1 MNHRFC
7 GCSSAEPGCLGI
19 SWSCFHLSK
28 QVVMTTVLYVET
40 FETDVFQALAGC
52 TSRKGKPQMWEQ
64 LEVKERHHFSFLY
77 SSGRLESSHHFTSLP
92 ITSHHFTS
100 LRISS
105 HLFTL
110 ELVHLV
116 PLVKLKARHVQETL
130 HFWKE
135 CEPLEGSP
143 VWGCRF
149 RRRHGHLVRSQDVPR
164 RKTTPCFFCHN
175 CSKLVS

>member
-77 SSGRLESSHHFTSLP
+77 SSGRLESSHHFTSLH

-164 RKTTPCFFCHN
+164 RAKT
-175 CSKLVS
+175 

>member
-1 MNHRFC
+1 MVD
-7 GCSSAEPGCLGI
+7 
-19 SWSCFHLSK
+19 LS
-28 QVVMTTVLYVET
+28 L
-40 FETDVFQALAGC
+40 
-52 TSRKGKPQMWEQ
+52 
-64 LEVKERHHFSFLY
+64 
-77 SSGRLESSHHFTSLP
+77 TSL
-92 ITSHHFTS
+92 H
-100 LRISS
+100 ISS

-164 RKTTPCFFCHN
+164 RAETCQDVRPR
-175 CSKLVS
+175 LVFSVTVAASWFHDVSCIFPNAFSQSHLGAKVCMSEKHIMFSSVSALDKNIQELSWTCWHFAS